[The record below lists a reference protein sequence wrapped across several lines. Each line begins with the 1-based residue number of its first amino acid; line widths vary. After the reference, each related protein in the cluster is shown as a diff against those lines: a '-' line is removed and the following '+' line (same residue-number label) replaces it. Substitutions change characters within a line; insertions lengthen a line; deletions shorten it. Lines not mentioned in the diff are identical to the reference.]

1 MYLLKFSFL
10 YSYHAVTKKLSYL
23 NIIFFLRSSY
33 IYLTKYSSLSETR
46 TSNYREILAKVPCVF
61 ETERAARC
69 RADAGARPR
78 PRERKRALDAWEQT
92 KKIERSEERNVKNAR
107 SQRENGRERYIEKW
121 RETPVRGSSAVIE
134 GWPAIL
140 RVFPPPMAVALPT
153 DALPPL
159 PSTSL
164 PISHLSKVPLVLF
177 LFLPSSHP
185 FCHRVDVNSRV
196 QILARSKFRTGN

>member
-1 MYLLKFSFL
+1 MGKKYRLLIKCIC
-10 YSYHAVTKKLSYL
+10 L
-23 NIIFFLRSSY
+23 NFPFCTLIIQSQKNFHISTLFFFLRSSY

-69 RADAGARPR
+69 RADAGAHPR
-78 PRERKRALDAWEQT
+78 PRERKRALDAWEQK

-121 RETPVRGSSAVIE
+121 RETPVRGSGAVIE

-164 PISHLSKVPLVLF
+164 PISHLSKVPSSSSSSSRPATPSATVLM
-177 LFLPSSHP
+177 
-185 FCHRVDVNSRV
+185 
-196 QILARSKFRTGN
+196 

>member
-1 MYLLKFSFL
+1 MRFRNGKSG
-10 YSYHAVTKKLSYL
+10 
-23 NIIFFLRSSY
+23 
-33 IYLTKYSSLSETR
+33 SLSR
-46 TSNYREILAKVPCVF
+46 RRRRGIRVRV
-61 ETERAARC
+61 RASGSVRLTL
-69 RADAGARPR
+69 GN
-78 PRERKRALDAWEQT
+78 KK

-164 PISHLSKVPLVLF
+164 PISHLSKVPFLF